1 MKFRSNNII
10 TIIRLWLYYNVV
22 VNRFFKEQFLK
33 DSLNNNQF
41 NDPELREWIDA
52 IENIIN
58 EHGNERAS
66 FILEKLASKLTE
78 SGTIPNYNLTTP
90 FRNSIP
96 VSEEAKM
103 PGDLFMERRIRSLI
117 RWNAL
122 VMVLRANK
130 SNDDLGGHIATFSS
144 AATLYDVGFNY
155 FFQGSKNDQEDLIY
169 FQGHSSPGIY
179 ARSFLEGY
187 LSEEDLDNFRRE
199 VDKPGIS
206 SYPHPWLM
214 PEYWQFP
221 TVSMGLGPIMGIYQ
235 ANIMRYLSARGL
247 APRNNRKVWVFCGD
261 GEMDEPES
269 KGAIGLAGRERLENL
284 IFVINCNL
292 QRLDGPVRGNNKI
305 IHELE
310 REFRGSGWNVI
321 KVVWGRLW
329 DPILARDKEGK
340 LQALMDAV
348 VDGELQN
355 FKAKG
360 GAYTREKFF
369 GKDPDVLEMVDD
381 LTDEDIYKLN
391 RGGHDPYKVYAAY
404 HKAVNSTG
412 APTVIL
418 ALTTKGYGTGSR
430 EADNTTHQ
438 IKKLTLDNIKS
449 FRDKFD
455 IPVSDEDIEK
465 LPYVKPSK
473 GSSEIQYL
481 LKTREKLGGPIPR
494 RRQHTKKL
502 PMPSAS
508 IFDKYTSSS
517 GKKKISS
524 TMSFV
529 RMMTDVIK
537 DKKIGQHIVPIVPD
551 EARTFGMEGLFR
563 QIGIYSSEG
572 QKYQPEDA
580 DQVMWY
586 KESKDGVMLEE
597 GITEAGAFSAWIALA
612 TAYSN
617 YDLPMI
623 PIYLFYSM
631 FGFQR
636 IHDLAWAAGDSQAKG
651 FLIGAT
657 SGRTTLNGEGLQH
670 QDGHSHIFS
679 STIPNCLSYDPAYA
693 YELAVIF
700 KHGIKKMYV
709 DLENYYYYITVTN
722 ENYIQPAQPKGSE
735 KGIIQGLYKLIPN
748 NKPQVIL
755 IGSGSILNES
765 IKAQGVLKSI
775 GIISEVWSATSFN
788 MLRKDGME
796 THRYNEMN
804 PSTSPKLS
812 YVEECLPNEQ
822 IPVIASTDYMRAY
835 PEQIR
840 KYIKAPFY
848 TLGTDGY
855 GRSDSRQKLRE
866 FFEIDSN
873 NIARAAVYAL
883 FKNNSLT
890 KTEVLK
896 IYKKLKVNSM
906 KPHPWEV

>member
-1 MKFRSNNII
+1 MQKSM
-10 TIIRLWLYYNVV
+10 
-22 VNRFFKEQFLK
+22 
-33 DSLNNNQF
+33 
-41 NDPELREWIDA
+41 NDPELQEWLDA
-52 IENIIN
+52 LANIIS
-58 EHGNERAS
+58 EDGNDRAS
-66 FILEKLASKLTE
+66 FILGKLASKLTE
-78 SGTIPNYNLTTP
+78 LGTIPNYNLTTP

-103 PGDLFMERRIRSLI
+103 PGDLFMERKIRSLI

-130 SNDDLGGHIATFSS
+130 SDDDLGGHIATFSS
-144 AATLYDVGFNY
+144 SATLYDVGFNY
-155 FFQGSKNDQEDLIY
+155 FFQGSAEGQEDLIY

-187 LSEEDLDNFRRE
+187 FSEEDLDNFRRE

-214 PEYWQFP
+214 PDYWQFP

-269 KGAIGLAGRERLENL
+269 KGAIGLAGREKLENL

-321 KVVWGRLW
+321 KVVWGRQW
-329 DPILARDKEGK
+329 DPIFARDKQGK
-340 LQALMDAV
+340 LQELMDAV

-369 GKDPDVLEMVDD
+369 GQDPDVLEMVED

-404 HKAVNSTG
+404 HKAVNSKG

-438 IKKLTLDNIKS
+438 VKKLTLDNIKS

-455 IPVSDEDIEK
+455 IPVSDDDIEQ
-465 LPYVKPSK
+465 LPYVRPAKDSP
-473 GSSEIQYL
+473 EIQYL
-481 LKTREKLGGPIPR
+481 LKTREGLGGPIPR
-494 RRQHTKKL
+494 RRQHVKKL
-502 PMPSAS
+502 TMPDAN
-508 IFDKYTSSS
+508 IFAKYATGSD
-517 GKKKISS
+517 GKKVSS

-572 QKYQPEDA
+572 QKYKPEDA

-597 GITEAGAFSAWIALA
+597 GINESGAFSAWIALA

-617 YDLPMI
+617 YDLPMV

-670 QDGHSHIFS
+670 QDGHSHLFS
-679 STIPNCLSYDPAYA
+679 ATIPNCLSYDPAYA

-700 KHGIKKMYV
+700 QHGIQKMFV
-709 DLENYYYYITVTN
+709 ELENYYYYITVTN
-722 ENYIQPAQPKGSE
+722 ENYEQPAKPEGSDE
-735 KGIIQGLYKLIPN
+735 GIIKGMYQLIE
-748 NKPQVIL
+748 NKEHQVIL
-755 IGSGSILNES
+755 LGSGSILNES
-765 IKAQGVLKSI
+765 VKAVEILSSV
-775 GIISEVWSATSFN
+775 GIAAEVWSVTSFN
-788 MLRKDGME
+788 MLRKDGIDKQ
-796 THRYNEMN
+796 RFNELN
-804 PSTSPKLS
+804 PDLLSKVS
-812 YVEECLPNEQ
+812 YVEECLSNES

-840 KYIKAPFY
+840 SYIKAPFY

-855 GRSDSRQKLRE
+855 GRSDSREKLRE
-866 FFEIDSN
+866 FFEIDAN
-873 NIARAAVYAL
+873 NIARMAAYAL
-883 FKNNSLT
+883 FKKDSIT
-890 KTEVLK
+890 KTEINK
-896 IYKKLKVNSM
+896 IYKKLKVNPA
-906 KPHPWEV
+906 KPNPWEV

>member
-1 MKFRSNNII
+1 MKDKFIPDNQSVDIELKEWLDSLGNII
-10 TIIRLWLYYNVV
+10 S
-22 VNRFFKEQFLK
+22 E
-33 DSLNNNQF
+33 S
-41 NDPELREWIDA
+41 
-52 IENIIN
+52 
-58 EHGNERAS
+58 GNERAS

-96 VSEEAKM
+96 LSQEAKM
-103 PGDLFMERRIRSLI
+103 PGDLFMERKIRSLI

-130 SNDDLGGHIATFSS
+130 SEDDLGGHIATFSS
-144 AATLYDVGFNY
+144 SATLYDVGFNY
-155 FFQGSKNDQEDLIY
+155 FFQGSKDGLEDLIY

-199 VDKPGIS
+199 VDKTGLS

-235 ANIMRYLSARGL
+235 ANVMRYLSARGL

-269 KGAIGLAGRERLENL
+269 KGAIGLAGREKLENL

-292 QRLDGPVRGNNKI
+292 QRLDGPVRGNDKI
-305 IHELE
+305 IQELE
-310 REFRGSGWNVI
+310 REFRGSGWNVL

-329 DPILARDKEGK
+329 DPILARDREGK
-340 LQALMDAV
+340 LQDLMNAV

-369 GKDPDVLEMVDD
+369 GQDPDVLEIVED

-418 ALTTKGYGTGSR
+418 AFTTKGYGTGSR

-438 IKKLTLDNIKS
+438 VKKLTIDNIKS
-449 FRDKFD
+449 FRDRFD
-455 IPVSDEDIEK
+455 IPVSDKDIK
-465 LPYVKPSK
+465 NLPYVRPSK
-473 GSSEIQYL
+473 DSPEIQYL

-502 PMPSAS
+502 PLPSKS
-508 IFDKYTSSS
+508 IFDKYSTGS
-517 GKKKISS
+517 GEKLIST

-529 RMMTDVIK
+529 RMMSDVIK
-537 DKKIGQHIVPIVPD
+537 DKKIGKYIVPIVPD

-572 QKYQPEDA
+572 QKYKPEDA

-597 GITEAGAFSAWIALA
+597 GINEAGAFSAWTALA

-617 YDLPMI
+617 YDIPMI

-679 STIPNCLSYDPAYA
+679 STIPNCLSYDPAFA
-693 YELAVIF
+693 YELSVIF
-700 KHGIKKMYV
+700 KHGIKKMFV
-709 DLENYYYYITVTN
+709 DLENYFYYITVTN
-722 ENYIQPAQPKGSE
+722 ENYLQPPQPKDSE
-735 KGIIQGLYKLIPN
+735 KGIIKGLYKLKAHKNP
-748 NKPQVIL
+748 KVSL

-765 IKAQGVLKSI
+765 IKAQGILDSF
-775 GIISEVWSATSFN
+775 GIESDVWSATSFN

-796 THRYNEMN
+796 KQRFNELN
-804 PSTSPKLS
+804 PSSSPKLT
-812 YVEECLPNEQ
+812 YVEECLPDEN
-822 IPVIASTDYMRAY
+822 IPVIATTDYIRAY

-840 KYIKAPFY
+840 SFVKAPFY

-855 GRSDSRQKLRE
+855 GRSDSRKKLRE
-866 FFEIDSN
+866 FFEIDAN
-873 NIARAAVYAL
+873 NIARIAVYSLYQNGA
-883 FKNNSLT
+883 LT
-890 KTEVLK
+890 KKEVSKL
-896 IYKKLKVNSM
+896 YKKLQVDSK
-906 KPHPWEV
+906 KPNPWEV

>member
-1 MKFRSNNII
+1 MKDKFVPDNQSVDTELKEWLDSLDNII
-10 TIIRLWLYYNVV
+10 SEY
-22 VNRFFKEQFLK
+22 
-33 DSLNNNQF
+33 
-41 NDPELREWIDA
+41 
-52 IENIIN
+52 
-58 EHGNERAS
+58 GNERAS
-66 FILEKLASKLTE
+66 FLLEKLASRLTE

-90 FRNSIP
+90 FRNSIAL
-96 VSEEAKM
+96 SEEAKM
-103 PGDLFMERRIRSLI
+103 PGDLFMERKIRSLI

-130 SNDDLGGHIATFSS
+130 SEDDLGGHIATFSS
-144 AATLYDVGFNY
+144 SATLYDVGFNY
-155 FFQGSKNDQEDLIY
+155 FFQGSKNGEEDLIY

-199 VDKPGIS
+199 VDKPGLS

-235 ANIMRYLSARGL
+235 ANVMRYLSARGL
-247 APRNNRKVWVFCGD
+247 APRNKRKVWVFCGD

-269 KGAIGLAGRERLENL
+269 KGAIGLAGREKLENL

-292 QRLDGPVRGNNKI
+292 QRLDGPVRGNDKI
-305 IHELE
+305 IQELE
-310 REFRGSGWNVI
+310 REFRGSGWNVL

-329 DPILARDKEGK
+329 DPILAKDREGK
-340 LQALMDAV
+340 LQEIMNTV

-369 GKDPDVLEMVDD
+369 GKDPDVLEIVED

-418 ALTTKGYGTGSR
+418 AFTTKGYGTGSR

-438 IKKLTLDNIKS
+438 VKKLTIDNIKS
-449 FRDKFD
+449 FRDRFD
-455 IPVSDEDIEK
+455 IPVSDKNIK
-465 LPYVKPSK
+465 NLPYVRPSK
-473 GSSEIQYL
+473 DSPEIQYL

-502 PMPSAS
+502 TMPSKS
-508 IFDKYTSSS
+508 IFDKYSTGS
-517 GKKKISS
+517 GEKLIST

-529 RMMTDVIK
+529 RMMSEVIK
-537 DKKIGQHIVPIVPD
+537 DKKIGKYIVPIVPD

-572 QKYQPEDA
+572 QKYKPEDA

-597 GITEAGAFSAWIALA
+597 GINEAGAFSAWTALA

-617 YDLPMI
+617 YDLPMV

-679 STIPNCLSYDPAYA
+679 STIPNCLSYDPAFA

-700 KHGIKKMYV
+700 KYGIKKMFV
-709 DLENYYYYITVTN
+709 DLENYFYYITVTN
-722 ENYIQPAQPKGSE
+722 ENYLQPSQPKGSE
-735 KGIIQGLYKLIPN
+735 EGIIKGLYKLKAHKNP
-748 NKPQVIL
+748 KVTL

-765 IKAQGVLKSI
+765 IKAQDILDSF
-775 GIISEVWSATSFN
+775 GIESDVWSATSFN

-796 THRYNEMN
+796 KQRFNELN
-804 PSTSPKLS
+804 PSSSPKPT
-812 YVEECLPNEQ
+812 YVEECLPDES
-822 IPVIASTDYMRAY
+822 IPVIATTDYIRAY

-840 KYIKAPFY
+840 SFVKAPFY

-855 GRSDSRQKLRE
+855 GRSDSRKKLRE
-866 FFEIDSN
+866 FFEIDANS
-873 NIARAAVYAL
+873 IARIAVYSLYQNGA
-883 FKNNSLT
+883 LT
-890 KTEVLK
+890 KKEMSRL
-896 IYKKLKVNSM
+896 YKKLQVDSK
-906 KPHPWEV
+906 KPNPWEV

>member
-1 MKFRSNNII
+1 MQKSR
-10 TIIRLWLYYNVV
+10 
-22 VNRFFKEQFLK
+22 
-33 DSLNNNQF
+33 
-41 NDPELREWIDA
+41 NDPELQEWLDA
-52 IENIIN
+52 LTNIIS
-58 EHGNERAS
+58 EDGNDRAS
-66 FILEKLASKLTE
+66 FILGKLASELTAV
-78 SGTIPNYNLTTP
+78 GTIPNYNLTTP
-90 FRNSIP
+90 FRNTIP

-103 PGDLFMERRIRSLI
+103 PGDLFMERKIRSLI

-130 SNDDLGGHIATFSS
+130 SDDDLGGHIATFSS
-144 AATLYDVGFNY
+144 SATLYDVGFNY
-155 FFQGSKNDQEDLIY
+155 FFHGSAENQEDLIY

-187 LSEEDLDNFRRE
+187 FSEEDLDNFRRE

-235 ANIMRYLSARGL
+235 ANVMRYLSARGL

-269 KGAIGLAGRERLENL
+269 KGAIGLAGREKLENL

-321 KVVWGRLW
+321 KVIWGRQW
-329 DPILARDKEGK
+329 DPIFARDKQGK
-340 LQALMDAV
+340 LQELMDAV

-369 GKDPDVLEMVDD
+369 GQDPDVLEMVED

-404 HKAVNSTG
+404 HKAVNSKG

-438 IKKLTLDNIKS
+438 VKKLTLDNIKS
-449 FRDKFD
+449 FRNKFD
-455 IPVSDEDIEK
+455 IPVSDDDIEQ
-465 LPYVKPSK
+465 LPYVRPAKDSP
-473 GSSEIQYL
+473 EIQYL
-481 LKTREKLGGPIPR
+481 LKTREGLGGPIPR
-494 RRQHTKKL
+494 RRQHVKKL
-502 PMPSAS
+502 AMPDAKIFKKYAS
-508 IFDKYTSSS
+508 GSD
-517 GKKKISS
+517 GKKVSS

-572 QKYQPEDA
+572 QKYKPEDA

-597 GITEAGAFSAWIALA
+597 GINESGAFSAWIALA

-617 YDLPMI
+617 YDLPMV

-670 QDGHSHIFS
+670 QDGHSHLFS
-679 STIPNCLSYDPAYA
+679 ATIPNCLSYDPAYA

-700 KHGIKKMYV
+700 QHGIQKMFV
-709 DLENYYYYITVTN
+709 ELENYYYYITVTN
-722 ENYIQPAQPKGSE
+722 ESYEQPAKPEGSDE
-735 KGIIQGLYKLIPN
+735 GIIKGMYRLIE
-748 NKPQVIL
+748 NKEHQVIL
-755 IGSGSILNES
+755 LGSGSILNES
-765 IKAQGVLKSI
+765 VKAVEILSSV
-775 GIISEVWSATSFN
+775 GIVAEVWSVTSFN
-788 MLRKDGME
+788 MLRKDGIDKQ
-796 THRYNEMN
+796 RFNELN
-804 PSTSPKLS
+804 PDLLSKVS
-812 YVEECLPNEQ
+812 YVEECLSNES

-840 KYIKAPFY
+840 SYIKAPFY

-855 GRSDSRQKLRE
+855 GRSDSREKLRE
-866 FFEIDSN
+866 FFEIDAN
-873 NIARAAVYAL
+873 NIARMAAYAL
-883 FKNNSLT
+883 FKRGAMT
-890 KTEVLK
+890 KTEINK
-896 IYKKLKVNSM
+896 IYKKFKVNPA
-906 KPHPWEV
+906 KPNPWEV